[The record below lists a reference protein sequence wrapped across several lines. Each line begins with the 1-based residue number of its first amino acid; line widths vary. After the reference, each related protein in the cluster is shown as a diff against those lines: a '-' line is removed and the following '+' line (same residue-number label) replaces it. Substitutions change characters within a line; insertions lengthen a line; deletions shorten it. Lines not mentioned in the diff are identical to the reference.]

1 MAEPMP
7 NSPTRLDRTFQ
18 VCTFQVADRC
28 CGVRIEDV
36 KEINTE
42 TNFTHTYHAG
52 DDILGYSNIRGQIYL
67 IMDIR
72 KMLGFEPG
80 SVSDKSRVILFK
92 DSVGENFG
100 ILVDEVRDI
109 VSISREGVEDQERI
123 PLVLESGSNADQ
135 LILAECKVGEELLVI
150 LQPRAFIKS
159 SAGIR
164 KVS

>member
-1 MAEPMP
+1 MAEPSP
-7 NSPTRLDRTFQ
+7 NSPTSLDRTFQ

-42 TNFTHTYHAG
+42 TDFTHIYHAG

-72 KMLGFEPG
+72 KVLGFEPG

-109 VSISREGVEDQERI
+109 VSIPREDIEGKE
-123 PLVLESGSNADQ
+123 PTAFVLESGSNADK
-135 LILAECKVGEELLVI
+135 LILAECKVGDDLLVI
-150 LQPRAFIKS
+150 LQPGGFIDSSGRIRKS
-159 SAGIR
+159 S
-164 KVS
+164 